1 VTGRLEEPD
10 EALLRAVLVKLFV
23 DRQLVVDTGVVEEIL
38 VRGERS
44 FAGARRVVEAL
55 DARSLAERRRV
66 TRMLARQVLAQLAP
80 ADQDE
85 PE

>member
-1 VTGRLEEPD
+1 
-10 EALLRAVLVKLFV
+10 
-23 DRQLVVDTGVVEEIL
+23 